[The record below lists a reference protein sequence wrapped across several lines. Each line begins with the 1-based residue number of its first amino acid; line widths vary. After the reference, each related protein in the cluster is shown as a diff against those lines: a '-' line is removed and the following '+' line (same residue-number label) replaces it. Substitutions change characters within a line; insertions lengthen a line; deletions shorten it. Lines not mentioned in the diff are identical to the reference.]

1 MSHTAPTLERH
12 DFENHVILK
21 RRSSAAEFADA
32 LYWRAFS
39 YPNHYHK
46 KSYFMLTDH
55 CVYKER
61 LGSKIFYHA
70 PNTVLWR
77 PPEICHSDGME
88 QTNGRSFSV
97 FIKDG
102 LIRKHAD
109 YASIPAEFSEK
120 NSHLVFLANRL
131 RQEFRSWTEGSGL
144 IAEGLVLEM
153 LGYTAKKRM
162 PADKTPPKWLTR
174 IVERLE
180 DEYTQR
186 HTNTEL
192 AGVVGIHPVHLARTF
207 RKYYGRSVGT
217 YLKEIRIHRAILL
230 VMQKKLTLAEISYLS
245 GFSDQ
250 SHFTRAFKDIVGIT
264 PGEFRRDAL
273 ARKSAQQVE

>member
-1 MSHTAPTLERH
+1 MSNTVNTLERH
-12 DFENHVILK
+12 DFDGHVILK
-21 RRSSAAEFADA
+21 RRSTVAEFADA

-39 YPNHYHK
+39 YPDHYHK
-46 KSYFMLTDH
+46 KSYFMLTNH

-61 LGSKIFYHA
+61 LGSKVFYHP

-77 PPEICHSDGME
+77 PPEISHSDGME

-97 FIKDG
+97 FVKDR
-102 LIRKHAD
+102 LIRKNAE
-109 YASIPAEFSEK
+109 YTSIPAEFSEK

-131 RQEFRSWTEGSGL
+131 QNEFRSWTEGSEL

-153 LGYTAKKRM
+153 LGYIAKNKI
-162 PADKTPPKWLTR
+162 PADKTPPKWITR
-174 IVERLE
+174 IVEKLE
-180 DEYTQR
+180 DEYTQK
-186 HTNTEL
+186 HTNIAL
-192 AGVVGIHPVHLARTF
+192 AGEFGVHPVHLARTF

-230 VMQKKLTLAEISYLS
+230 VMQRKLTLAEVGYLS

-250 SHFTRAFKDIVGIT
+250 SHFTRAFKDIIGIT

-273 ARKSAQQVE
+273 ARK